1 MSTSGFL
8 FDVTSLSYKF
18 EYPVC
23 TSLPVVFRG
32 PVFVC
37 LCTPFPCYFHL
48 IVIVCSALNGFTC
61 PSFCITVCGIP
72 FVFVRSVYM
81 LLLVL
86 CFLHVLLVFLDF
98 AFCSNPFGLICMF
111 WTDTLVL
118 TLTCL
123 GYICLMNFCTEPA
136 LPAASAF
143 GSKSF
148 LRVSSKLNE
157 FFYSYKLWQ
166 VKDLHCIFFL
176 NEQLI
181 KYSHNFKVAPKI
193 CHLQLTSYYSFV
205 VVY

>member
-1 MSTSGFL
+1 MSQCRPLGSFSVL
-8 FDVTSLSYKF
+8 PPWAINLSIQS
-18 EYPVC
+18 V
-23 TSLPVVFRG
+23 LPVVFRG

-48 IVIVCSALNGFTC
+48 IVMVCSALNGFTC
-61 PSFCITVCGIP
+61 PSFCITVCGMP

-81 LLLVL
+81 LLL

-98 AFCSNPFGLICMF
+98 AFCSNPFGFICMF

-136 LPAASAF
+136 F

-148 LRVSSKLNE
+148 LRVSSKFL
-157 FFYSYKLWQ
+157 FYSYKLCG
-166 VKDLHCIFFL
+166 KSKTCIVFFSWMSNL
-176 NEQLI
+176 
-181 KYSHNFKVAPKI
+181 
-193 CHLQLTSYYSFV
+193 
-205 VVY
+205 